1 MKYYHEIVIAITNF
15 VGGQVFPTEFQVFFK
30 RVRYEF
36 KPLPILTPKFRE
48 LHTRTRAIQIE
59 DLRMVISKWIV
70 YYDGY

>member
-15 VGGQVFPTEFQVFFK
+15 VGGQVFPTEFQVLFK

-36 KPLPILTPKFRE
+36 RPLPILTPKFRE
-48 LHTRTRAIQIE
+48 SRWKPRPIQIE